1 MSKWVCGGR
10 GGIGDSL
17 CATKK
22 KKKKFNRWYAGYK
35 LIVRIKPRFCVK
47 VCLVLSLDI
56 YIYIKKRKVKNKTNA
71 NRSIRVICV
80 KTREELKEEREVFQ
94 VASSCREAWPRLRGR
109 EP

>member
-22 KKKKFNRWYAGYK
+22 KKFNRWYAGYK
-35 LIVRIKPRFCVK
+35 LIIRIKPRFRVK

-56 YIYIKKRKVKNKTNA
+56 
-71 NRSIRVICV
+71 
-80 KTREELKEEREVFQ
+80 
-94 VASSCREAWPRLRGR
+94 
-109 EP
+109 

>member
-17 CATKK
+17 CAPKK

-35 LIVRIKPRFCVK
+35 LIIRIKPRFRVK

-56 YIYIKKRKVKNKTNA
+56 
-71 NRSIRVICV
+71 
-80 KTREELKEEREVFQ
+80 
-94 VASSCREAWPRLRGR
+94 
-109 EP
+109 